1 MKRIRQVSSLE
12 THLGYWLRYVSNQ
25 VSHAFSRKV
34 QARGVT
40 VAEWVVLREL
50 YDNELTPS
58 TLAYHLGLTRGA
70 VSKLAERLAA
80 KRLVAQ
86 RPRAGDARSLTLALT
101 AEGRE
106 IVPVLAGLA
115 DENDEEFF
123 GCLDMKLRKTI
134 ESAMRQL
141 CSGTGSAAHRPIDR
155 QCRRGAI
162 HERASKER
170 ST

>member
-1 MKRIRQVSSLE
+1 MKRGRQVSSLE

-50 YDNELTPS
+50 YDHELRPS
-58 TLAYHLGLTRGA
+58 ALADRLGLTRGA
-70 VSKLAERLAA
+70 ISKLADRLAA
-80 KRLVAQ
+80 KRLVTQ
-86 RPRAGDARSLTLALT
+86 RPRAGDSRSITLALT
-101 AEGRE
+101 ADGRE
-106 IVPVLAGLA
+106 LVPVLAGLA

-123 GCLDMKLRKTI
+123 GCLDARLRKTI

-141 CSGTGSAAHRPIDR
+141 VQRHGF
-155 QCRRGAI
+155 
-162 HERASKER
+162 RAGP
-170 ST
+170 TD